1 MNQRKIILYIACSV
15 DGYIAGPN
23 DNLDF
28 LSMVERPSEDYGYQ
42 KFTDT
47 IDAVIM
53 GRKTYD
59 KVLSFGIPFPHS
71 GRNCFVVTKT
81 KPEKTEHVTFW
92 NSDPDI
98 LVRELLKQ
106 PGKDVFVDGGASLV
120 DALMKHNLIDRYI
133 ISQFLFL
140 SEMESH
146 YSNRED
152 RRFNWNIC
160 KPIFIQVDWYKHGT
174 IESETSLQEERK
186 TQLVL
191 QFHHLPDES
200 DAPVGS
206 SVTPYAWF
214 LRRWLL

>member
-71 GRNCFVVTKT
+71 GRNCFVVT
-81 KPEKTEHVTFW
+81 
-92 NSDPDI
+92 
-98 LVRELLKQ
+98 
-106 PGKDVFVDGGASLV
+106 
-120 DALMKHNLIDRYI
+120 
-133 ISQFLFL
+133 
-140 SEMESH
+140 
-146 YSNRED
+146 
-152 RRFNWNIC
+152 
-160 KPIFIQVDWYKHGT
+160 
-174 IESETSLQEERK
+174 
-186 TQLVL
+186 
-191 QFHHLPDES
+191 
-200 DAPVGS
+200 
-206 SVTPYAWF
+206 
-214 LRRWLL
+214 

>member
-81 KPEKTEHVTFW
+81 KTGKTEHVTFW

-133 ISQFLFL
+133 ISTIPVFIGDGIPLFKPGRPAIQL
-140 SEMESH
+140 KHLQTNFYPSGLVQTW
-146 YSNRED
+146 YD
-152 RRFNWNIC
+152 RI
-160 KPIFIQVDWYKHGT
+160 
-174 IESETSLQEERK
+174 
-186 TQLVL
+186 
-191 QFHHLPDES
+191 
-200 DAPVGS
+200 
-206 SVTPYAWF
+206 
-214 LRRWLL
+214 